1 MQMGEII
8 RKYRKRKNLTQEEMA
23 LRLGVTA
30 PAVNKWENGN
40 SLPDILLLAPI
51 ARLLGI
57 TTDELLSFRVE
68 LTKEE
73 IGELLDE
80 ADRRLREESYE
91 AAFAWAG
98 KMLEEYPNCE
108 ELVLQTAALLD
119 GGRLFRDVPD
129 SGKYDDTICAWYVRA
144 LESGDETIRQGAADS
159 LFAFYVRK
167 EEYEKAEQCLE
178 YFSGQNPEKKRKQAQ
193 IYSETG
199 RLEEAYQAYEE
210 LLFAEYQVVS
220 ASLQGLYQ
228 LALKENNLQ
237 KAHLFADKQSEAAR
251 CFEMGKYRETACQLE
266 IAAMEKNRDAVLAIM
281 EEMLSS
287 AEDINSFCRSPLYEH
302 MKFKEVREDF
312 LRDLKSNLQKCFQ
325 DEETFGFLKAESQK

>member
-1 MQMGEII
+1 MGEII

-57 TTDELLSFRVE
+57 TTDELLSFRGE

-73 IGELLDE
+73 IGEFLDE
-80 ADRRLREESYE
+80 ADRRLREEPYD
-91 AAFAWAG
+91 AVFAWAG
-98 KMLEEYPNCE
+98 KMLEQYPDCG
-108 ELVLQTAALLD
+108 ELILQTAALLD
-119 GGRLFRDVPD
+119 GGRLLRDVPD

-144 LESGDETIRQGAADS
+144 LESGDETIRQRAADS

-228 LALKENNLQ
+228 LALKEQDLP
-237 KAHLFADKQSEAAR
+237 KAHLFADKQTEAAR

-266 IAAMEKNRDAVLAIM
+266 IAAMEKNQEAVLAIM

-287 AEDINSFCRSPLYEH
+287 VEDINSFCRSPLYEH

-312 LRDLKSNLQKCFQ
+312 LGDLKSSLQACFQ
-325 DEETFGFLKAESQK
+325 DEEAFGFLKAETSSPV

>member
-1 MQMGEII
+1 MGEII